1 MEITEIKIF
10 PVKEERLK
18 AYVSITLDNCFVVK
32 DLKVIDGKTGLF
44 VAMPSKKLKDGSHK
58 DVAHPIDND
67 FRMKLDNLVLD
78 AYEAELARAPKSQ
91 EKQEGP
97 QEEKKIGAL
106 DQPQHPGVPLDIN
119 PDDYKAGDD

>member
-32 DLKVIDGKTGLF
+32 DLKVIDGKNGLF

-58 DVAHPIDND
+58 DVANPIDND
-67 FRMKLDNLVLD
+67 FRLKLDNLVLD
-78 AYEAELARAPKSQ
+78 AYEQ
-91 EKQEGP
+91 EMNKAVKPPEGKEGK
-97 QEEKKIGAL
+97 EEK
-106 DQPQHPGVPLDIN
+106 
-119 PDDYKAGDD
+119 